1 LILVRLRRY
10 YLPCDKRAQNSLR
23 TLAIVYRYKTSSL
36 AVAVTR
42 ERSTEYRRHRQRHGR
57 RRCNGVRDRSRRV
70 HRLVGSEAP
79 ALPRVHRARHRP
91 PPQCATWHPP
101 FLSFPVLLDV
111 LVSLAYSGRHGIS
124 GDEKTGHLKRLENAA
139 GNLRIFKAD
148 LLDYDAMAA
157 AVVGCQGVFHVA
169 TPVPSEDLTDPE
181 ASSVCFPLSLNL
193 MFSLNS
199 ETI

>member
-1 LILVRLRRY
+1 
-10 YLPCDKRAQNSLR
+10 
-23 TLAIVYRYKTSSL
+23 
-36 AVAVTR
+36 
-42 ERSTEYRRHRQRHGR
+42 
-57 RRCNGVRDRSRRV
+57 
-70 HRLVGSEAP
+70 
-79 ALPRVHRARHRP
+79 
-91 PPQCATWHPP
+91 
-101 FLSFPVLLDV
+101 LDV